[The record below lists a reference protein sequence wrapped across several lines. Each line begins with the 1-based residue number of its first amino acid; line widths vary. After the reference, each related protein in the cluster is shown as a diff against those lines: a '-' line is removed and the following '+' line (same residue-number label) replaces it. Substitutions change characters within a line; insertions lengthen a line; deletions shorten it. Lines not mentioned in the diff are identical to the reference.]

1 MGRPQNSVIKRQR
14 EQLKR
19 ERKQVKAEKKEK
31 RKTEGG
37 IGMSGDEVEN
47 MEVLTGPVDPDELD

>member
-1 MGRPQNSVIKRQR
+1 MIKRQR